1 LKIKSSSK
9 GKKYVKSS
17 QQKTLSSSE
26 LSLKDQRNAFVFNIL
41 IKIIKTFFIDRA
53 EILLKMTLNT
63 ISLILLLFYQQGGSW
78 ISTGD
83 EASRFARY
91 AFRRHFIQHAGFR
104 LARSVETVEL
114 PARLID
120 SQVFVL
126 GIGVQGKS
134 LHYFI
139 QAIEKFIS

>member
-1 LKIKSSSK
+1 MKIKSSSK

>member
-26 LSLKDQRNAFVFNIL
+26 LSLKDQRSAFVFNIL

>member
-1 LKIKSSSK
+1 MKIKSSSK

-41 IKIIKTFFIDRA
+41 IKIIQTFFIDRA

>member
-1 LKIKSSSK
+1 MMTVSSV
-9 GKKYVKSS
+9 G
-17 QQKTLSSSE
+17 
-26 LSLKDQRNAFVFNIL
+26 NFWHI
-41 IKIIKTFFIDRA
+41 
-53 EILLKMTLNT
+53 
-63 ISLILLLFYQQGGSW
+63 
-78 ISTGD
+78 
-83 EASRFARY
+83 
-91 AFRRHFIQHAGFR
+91 HFIQHAGFR

-139 QAIEKFIS
+139 LAIEKFIS

>member
-1 LKIKSSSK
+1 MKIKSSSK
-9 GKKYVKSS
+9 GKKYAKSS

-26 LSLKDQRNAFVFNIL
+26 LSLEDQRNAFVFNIL

-63 ISLILLLFYQQGGSW
+63 INLILLLFYRQGGSW

-139 QAIEKFIS
+139 LAIEKFIS